1 MARRQLS
8 PQLLQE
14 IRDLAA
20 GWGKIVARRAFGDQG
35 PGLDTDFE
43 AMEQV
48 AQAAA
53 AGLTEGALA
62 TLLEQQARALGEQAP
77 CPQCGTPCPLRREP
91 RSLHRPGG
99 TVAQSEPVG
108 YCPAC
113 RRDFFPP
120 AAAPAP
126 H

>member
-1 MARRQLS
+1 MAHRELP

-20 GWGKIVARRAFGDQG
+20 GWGKIVARRAFGDTG

-43 AMEQV
+43 AMEQL
-48 AQAAA
+48 ARAAA
-53 AGLTEGALA
+53 VGLTEGALG
-62 TLLEQQARALGEQAP
+62 TLLEQQAQALGAHVP
-77 CPQCGTPCPLRREP
+77 CPDCGTPCAVHRQP
-91 RSLHRPGG
+91 RTLQLPGG
-99 TVAQSEPVG
+99 AVPQSEPVG
-108 YCPAC
+108 HCPAC

-120 AAAPAP
+120 TTSPAP